1 MQRVATEISNAY
13 TWPTRTLLRSF
24 HKFYNCQV
32 TRSCTIYR
40 DESYDLMSSPC
51 GLRMSI
57 ERARYARFS
66 RDKADKKTNERFSVV
81 RTIIIIVSAAIR
93 HELLIENRI
102 EQRIF
107 PCLCTSNSPVTRTLT
122 RTASKFLSKSQNFPI
137 VRNVMQY
144 SIAAIRR
151 LRVTQVDSTGE
162 KSDGHEKTTVRR
174 SFSRHGFIFTFR
186 ASLHRIAAWTRYRG
200 GVLWNFRILLRLIG
214 RTSTF
219 GAVPAR
225 NPGGFEA
232 NE

>member
-1 MQRVATEISNAY
+1 MIVRRNFANIAKWMQQVATEISNAY
-13 TWPTRTLLRSF
+13 TWLTCTLLRSF

-107 PCLCTSNSPVTRTLT
+107 PCLCTNNSPVICTLT

-137 VRNVMQY
+137 VRD
-144 SIAAIRR
+144 A
-151 LRVTQVDSTGE
+151 LRKKPKEMPTRVL
-162 KSDGHEKTTVRR
+162 RMY
-174 SFSRHGFIFTFR
+174 
-186 ASLHRIAAWTRYRG
+186 AWC
-200 GVLWNFRILLRLIG
+200 NILLR
-214 RTSTF
+214 R
-219 GAVPAR
+219 
-225 NPGGFEA
+225 FEDW
-232 NE
+232 E